1 MFCLPAERKRQKTYT
16 AVIKKHET
24 FQVSYC
30 EIPII
35 SQKNAG
41 KKQNVLGR
49 QGTIRGF
56 KLQKNRTKVKMLS
69 FTL

>member
-35 SQKNAG
+35 SQ
-41 KKQNVLGR
+41 QMQV
-49 QGTIRGF
+49 
-56 KLQKNRTKVKMLS
+56 KNRMFWGDREQLEGLNYRRIGQK
-69 FTL
+69 